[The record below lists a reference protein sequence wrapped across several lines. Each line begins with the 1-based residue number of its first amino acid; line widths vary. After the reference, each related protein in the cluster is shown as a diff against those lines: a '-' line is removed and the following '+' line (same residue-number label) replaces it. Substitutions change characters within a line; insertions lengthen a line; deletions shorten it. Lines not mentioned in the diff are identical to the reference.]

1 MFLTEARGNTRL
13 ARRLV
18 YLAAYASVLLLAF
31 TFCSSCVAAQQP
43 QSDGSF
49 SGFWLMLLLLI
60 GCDSVVAWYAIS
72 QGFLFQWRL
81 ERRFQ
86 KTCAGLQG
94 SFVGQGRAKFHTKV
108 ALDPVSSFTKGEW
121 KRPTIYPK
129 LREVKGT
136 AESWTA
142 LVYPFYGQSVEGYN
156 KQSVVQAFAQAFN
169 VKYCSFERTSTGIL
183 RIRCGP
189 IQVPDAYEYEPQAL
203 PARQPLSLIE
213 TKKQLET
220 TNLSRL
226 FDAREALK
234 ALPMARDI
242 NGDPYF
248 MLIEGNQILI
258 AGESGSGKNSYTWSL
273 VFGLREARKAGLVK
287 LWGLDPKRVE
297 LSFGRE
303 HWDEYADT
311 TEGMVELLEKA
322 VADLLERNAHIQ
334 GKARKIEPNPELPLN
349 VIIIDELAYLSEFVP
364 DTKLK
369 KRAEAAMAAI
379 LLLGRATGYVLV
391 GCTQSALKD
400 VISLR
405 DHYLTKVG
413 LRMPASQVDLLFG
426 KGAWEN
432 GAKCD
437 LIPFK
442 DAGAGCAYILD
453 DSSSEPRLVRSAWV
467 SDEAIRDSL
476 DLPGDARYDL
486 QWPEE

>member
-1 MFLTEARGNTRL
+1 VKEKTMFYQAQGNTRI
-13 ARRLV
+13 ARLLV
-18 YLAAYASVLLLAF
+18 KLAAYASALLLAF
-31 TFCSSCVAAQQP
+31 TFCSSFATTQNG
-43 QSDGSF
+43 GSF
-49 SGFWLMLLLLI
+49 GGFWTMVVILAV
-60 GCDSVVAWYAIS
+60 GDSLVAWYAIS
-72 QGFLFQWRL
+72 TGFVFEWLL

-86 KTCAGLQG
+86 KTCAGLGG

-121 KRPTIYPK
+121 KRRTIYPK

-136 AESWTA
+136 AESWTG
-142 LVYPFYGQSVEGYN
+142 LVYPFYGQSVEDYN

-169 VKYCSFERTSTGIL
+169 VKTCSFERTDGVAI
-183 RIRCGP
+183 RIRCGTL
-189 IQVPDAYEYEPQAL
+189 QVPSAYEYPAL
-203 PARQPLSLIE
+203 PAQPLGLLE
-213 TKKQLET
+213 TKQQLQT
-220 TNLSRL
+220 VNLASF
-226 FDAREALK
+226 FDTREALR

-242 NGDPYF
+242 DNKPY
-248 MLIEGNQILI
+248 LVPIEGNHILI

-273 VFGLREARKAGLVK
+273 VFGLRQARKAGLVK

-379 LLLGRATGYVLV
+379 LLLGRATGYVLI

-442 DAGAGCAYILD
+442 DAGAGCAYVLD
-453 DSSSEPRLVRSAWV
+453 EASSEPRLVRSAWV

-476 DLPGDARYDL
+476 DLPGSARYDL

>member
-1 MFLTEARGNTRL
+1 
-13 ARRLV
+13 
-18 YLAAYASVLLLAF
+18 
-31 TFCSSCVAAQQP
+31 
-43 QSDGSF
+43 
-49 SGFWLMLLLLI
+49 MLLLLI
-60 GCDSVVAWYAIS
+60 GCVSVVAWYAIS

-108 ALDPVSSFTKGEW
+108 ALDPVSSIAKGEW

-142 LVYPFYGQSVEGYN
+142 LVYPFYGQSVEDYN

-242 NGDPYF
+242 NGGPYF
-248 MLIEGNQILI
+248 MPIEGNHILI

-273 VFGLREARKAGLVK
+273 VFGLREARKQ
-287 LWGLDPKRVE
+287 D
-297 LSFGRE
+297 
-303 HWDEYADT
+303 
-311 TEGMVELLEKA
+311 
-322 VADLLERNAHIQ
+322 
-334 GKARKIEPNPELPLN
+334 
-349 VIIIDELAYLSEFVP
+349 
-364 DTKLK
+364 
-369 KRAEAAMAAI
+369 
-379 LLLGRATGYVLV
+379 
-391 GCTQSALKD
+391 
-400 VISLR
+400 SLR
-405 DHYLTKVG
+405 SGGSTRSGANCPFGVG
-413 LRMPASQVDLLFG
+413 LWARMA
-426 KGAWEN
+426 
-432 GAKCD
+432 
-437 LIPFK
+437 
-442 DAGAGCAYILD
+442 
-453 DSSSEPRLVRSAWV
+453 
-467 SDEAIRDSL
+467 
-476 DLPGDARYDL
+476 
-486 QWPEE
+486 